1 MRLRTS
7 LVRWVVLLC
16 TFALGAAVVV
26 PKMED
31 AATPSPALVVVVR
44 GTGYQGLEIV
54 DPKTNK
60 VVKSV
65 SIGPGANPHLVAVS
79 DDGKFAYVTNPGG
92 MNVGSD
98 PNAPRGV
105 FISVI
110 DLGAQKE
117 VRRIETGAGSY
128 PHDIKFSGG
137 KVYFTMEMYETIA
150 CYDPATDKIEWSQG
164 TAQIRSHQLVIS
176 QDSTKI
182 FTANSGS
189 DSVSAI
195 TRWSKAVDTQTY
207 NHQPPPNWAISNIH
221 VGNGPEGIAM
231 SPDGKE
237 VWAPTRADGGLSII
251 DVATKKVK
259 ETIKLNA
266 KDPNRLQFTPDG
278 KRVVITD
285 EGADEDHEGIV
296 MVFDAATRKEIKRFK
311 IDTSQGFVFA
321 PGIVIP
327 HGVQISPDSSR
338 AYISVLAGKSIAV
351 YDLNKLEMIGR
362 IAVGNYP
369 EGMAWAERK

>member
-1 MRLRTS
+1 MRLQTN
-7 LVRWVVLLC
+7 LVRCVVLLSS
-16 TFALGAAVVV
+16 FALCTSVVV
-26 PKMED
+26 PKMEET
-31 AATPSPALVVVVR
+31 ATPSPALVVVVR
-44 GTGYQGLEIV
+44 GTGYQGLEII
-54 DPKTNK
+54 DPKMNK

-65 SIGPGANPHLVAVS
+65 PIGPGANPHLVAVS

-92 MNVGSD
+92 LNVGSD
-98 PNAPRGV
+98 PKAPRGV

-110 DLGAQKE
+110 DLTAGKE
-117 VRRIETGAGSY
+117 VRRVETGPGSY

-137 KVYFTMEMYETIA
+137 KVYFTMEMYETIG
-150 CYDPATDKIEWSQG
+150 CYNPATDKIAWSQG
-164 TAQIRSHQLVIS
+164 TAQIRTHQLVVS
-176 QDSTKI
+176 NDQTKI

-195 TRWSKAVDTQTY
+195 TRWVKGVDTQTF
-207 NHQPPPNWAISNIH
+207 NHQPPPNWAIANIH

-231 SPDGKE
+231 SPDDKE
-237 VWAPTRADGGLSII
+237 VWVPTRGDGGLSII
-251 DVATKKVK
+251 DVDSKKVIQ
-259 ETIKLNA
+259 TIKLNA

-285 EGADEDHEGIV
+285 EGADEDREGVV
-296 MVFDAATRKEIKRFK
+296 MIFDAKTRKEIKRFK
-311 IDTSQGFVFA
+311 LDTAQGFVFA

-338 AYISVLAGKSIAV
+338 AYVSVLAGKSIAV
-351 YDLNKLEMIGR
+351 YDLNKLEMIAR